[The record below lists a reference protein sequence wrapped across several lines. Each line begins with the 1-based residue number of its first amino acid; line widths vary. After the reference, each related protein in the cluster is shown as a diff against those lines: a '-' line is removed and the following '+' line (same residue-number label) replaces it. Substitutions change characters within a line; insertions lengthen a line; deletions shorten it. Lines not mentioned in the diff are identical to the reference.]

1 MLIPSVSVMRT
12 QMLTSWPTQ
21 VQKGS
26 PGRRLRPV
34 RIPHASMVPTPA
46 SARRVTIRS
55 PQRIAGGCRW
65 KYSRNR
71 GIVSDTRTVMPAACT
86 SALCSVTVIWLAPA
100 SANSAVSTTAAL
112 TLAVPTRNQCVDVR
126 RRIVSAVG
134 TSRSYQDAPASGR
147 RSRSAART
155 APAASSA
162 TPTPTVV
169 QWRGISRVCVRATAS
184 PTRVTM
190 TPASMR
196 PDPERRHAMSE
207 PPGGGE
213 RHAIV
218 PIELAVQRLV
228 GALEQVGAD
237 RQSDGAAHQV
247 VDARAQPEVA
257 AVDAGHEQHG
267 RVERVVEEA
276 CRQPERQRGRH
287 PRRDAR
293 PRQVRRGA
301 HQHLLAELERRV
313 EPLEERVV
321 DADEPVERVAPH
333 DTVEIERVRRFVAL
347 ADGEGGLRPH
357 DHRLEAL

>member
-86 SALCSVTVIWLAPA
+86 SALCSVTVMWLAPA
-100 SANSAVSTTAAL
+100 SANSAVSMPAAL
-112 TLAVPTRNQCVDVR
+112 TLARPTRNQCVDVS

-147 RSRSAART
+147 RSRRAART
-155 APAASSA
+155 VPAASSA
-162 TPTPTVV
+162 TPTATVV
-169 QWRGISRVCVRATAS
+169 QWRGISKVCGRATAS

-190 TPASMR
+190 SPASMR
-196 PDPERRHAMSE
+196 PDPDRRHAMSE

-213 RHAIV
+213 RDAIV
-218 PIELAVQRLV
+218 PVELAVQSEVRSFEKV
-228 GALEQVGAD
+228 RAD
-237 RQSDGAAHQV
+237 RQGDGAAHQI
-247 VDARAQPEVA
+247 VDAWAQPEVA
-257 AVDAGHEQHG
+257 AVEAGHEQHG
-267 RVERVVEEA
+267 GVERVVEGA
-276 CRQPERQRGRH
+276 RRQPECQRGRH

-293 PRQVRRGA
+293 PCQVRRRA

-313 EPLEERVV
+313 EPLEEQDRKST
-321 DADEPVERVAPH
+321 RLNSSH
-333 DTVEIERVRRFVAL
+333 TVISYAVFCL
-347 ADGEGGLRPH
+347 KK
-357 DHRLEAL
+357 